1 MMMVAFGCSGDE
13 YGHAFS
19 YIVTG
24 REVENGLFVQAP
36 LVVIDYLRDGGLV
49 AEVCLLHKTGVPTL
63 HPVVLLRLDEKLQ
76 AVF

>member
-24 REVENGLFVQAP
+24 REVENGLFVHAP
-36 LVVIDYLRDGGLV
+36 LVVIDYCFFD
-49 AEVCLLHKTGVPTL
+49 
-63 HPVVLLRLDEKLQ
+63 
-76 AVF
+76 